1 MCNCYNNILSSTAS
15 TTVES
20 STLRIVPSKALSPEN
35 EQGIKILIT
44 SSTTTTGVTLP
55 VYIVLNQTAVP
66 VYDKFGNIVYG
77 NQIYKGMVLKGYF
90 GNNGS
95 GNTPH
100 FQLIKL
106 PIRCCGGN

>member
-15 TTVES
+15 TAVET
-20 STLRIVPSKALSPEN
+20 STLRITPSKALSPEN

-44 SSTTTTGVTLP
+44 SSTPAAGAILP
-55 VYIVLNQTAVP
+55 VNIMLNQVAVP

-77 NQIYKGMVLKGYF
+77 NQIYKGMILKGYF
-90 GNNGS
+90 GDNGS
-95 GNTPH
+95 GNTAH